1 MGPRH
6 PPPFTS
12 ALMEEPGVLILWPQ
26 GPQLLLLSPAL
37 QVQIPDPTVS
47 SQGQAL
53 GPHGALPVWRPP
65 PLLKSERKLLL
76 EAREAHYPGE
86 SCAPWSLLKQGLS
99 CSVGF
104 QF

>member
-1 MGPRH
+1 
-6 PPPFTS
+6 
-12 ALMEEPGVLILWPQ
+12 MEEPGVLILWPQ
-26 GPQLLLLSPAL
+26 GLQWLLIPPAL

-47 SQGQAL
+47 SQGQAS
-53 GPHGALPVWRPP
+53 GPHWALPVWRPP